1 MSDRGISESKFSNW
15 SEKPHSST
23 LSLIDLNFKLNVF
36 NQRWKQEK
44 GKILANKFD
53 P

>member
-1 MSDRGISESKFSNW
+1 MSDRGISENTFSNW

-36 NQRWKQEK
+36 NPKVQPEMETGERKNS
-44 GKILANKFD
+44 GK
-53 P
+53 